1 MTYGAAMHLLLR
13 IFVILFAFG
22 MACIAAALVITLGIL
37 LPDWRDVATTAAEQG
52 TLGIVVGLTSFVV
65 SGFAM
70 LPAMLIIV
78 IAEGAAIRSVLFY
91 ATAGAALAL
100 FCYYGLGFGLALDD
114 RLATTGEGFFAR
126 APELMAAAGI
136 AAGFTYWLIAGRHAG
151 RWRDRHHPS
160 F

>member
-1 MTYGAAMHLLLR
+1 MHLLLR
-13 IFVILFAFG
+13 GFVILFAFG
-22 MACIAAALVITLGIL
+22 MACIAAGLVITLGFM
-37 LPDWRDVATTAAEQG
+37 LPEWRDVATTAAEQG
-52 TLGIVVGLTSFVV
+52 TLGIVVGLTSFLV

-70 LPAMLIIV
+70 IPAMIIIL
-78 IAEGAAIRSVLFY
+78 IAEGAAIRSILFY

-100 FCYYGLGFGLALDD
+100 FCYYGLGLGFALDD

-136 AAGFTYWLIAGRHAG
+136 VAGFTYWLIAGRNAG
-151 RWRDRHHPS
+151 RWRERHQPS